1 MLCFKLCL
9 LLRVYLIAQ
18 GFLTFKKIWHF
29 HQISYFKLKPTES
42 LSLGLNGKV

>member
-9 LLRVYLIAQ
+9 LLRVIAQ
-18 GFLTFKKIWHF
+18 GFLTFKKIWNF
-29 HQISYFKLKPTES
+29 HQISYFKLNPTES